1 MNFLGRVKIDS
12 GALNFRRGKKQ
23 RDRDGKKQCTYSLW
37 KKAVARTQSS
47 AVAQRDSSSGCFRL
61 IFNDFLATVVTN
73 KLLEPVHQIGVS
85 ANEIADFVYEDV
97 FANEV
102 LREQVAEL
110 QEFVHGLLVGN
121 VFLDSIKESQLF

>member
-1 MNFLGRVKIDS
+1 
-12 GALNFRRGKKQ
+12 
-23 RDRDGKKQCTYSLW
+23 
-37 KKAVARTQSS
+37 
-47 AVAQRDSSSGCFRL
+47 
-61 IFNDFLATVVTN
+61 
-73 KLLEPVHQIGVS
+73 LLEPVHQIEVS

>member
-1 MNFLGRVKIDS
+1 
-12 GALNFRRGKKQ
+12 
-23 RDRDGKKQCTYSLW
+23 
-37 KKAVARTQSS
+37 
-47 AVAQRDSSSGCFRL
+47 
-61 IFNDFLATVVTN
+61 
-73 KLLEPVHQIGVS
+73 LLEPVHQIEVS

-102 LREQVAEL
+102 LREQVAKL